1 MQIKTRSTL
10 PAGAF
15 FIQVVVLLDLVVLV
29 CVLTIMTSRVGMAYG
44 YEVKAPSSHFLMNIV
59 GDVEFISVTA
69 GDQPAFT
76 VVPFEGDQA
85 ASYGEDLR
93 AAITAMREECD
104 GVLVFTDLLGGTPFN
119 QSMMIAQDVDNVEVL
134 TGTNLPMVIE
144 LLFLRGNATLAE
156 LGEQAVTV
164 GQTGITA
171 QTVASVAGSE
181 EEDIFGDEDGI

>member
-69 GDQPAFT
+69 GDQPAFYIGNRLI
-76 VVPFEGDQA
+76 EGGLPGVSSELDRISREHGSRMGIALRLDDSVSRALEQQLVDMVLAKGMTCYIA
-85 ASYGEDLR
+85 AEPAD
-93 AAITAMREECD
+93 
-104 GVLVFTDLLGGTPFN
+104 
-119 QSMMIAQDVDNVEVL
+119 
-134 TGTNLPMVIE
+134 
-144 LLFLRGNATLAE
+144 
-156 LGEQAVTV
+156 
-164 GQTGITA
+164 
-171 QTVASVAGSE
+171 
-181 EEDIFGDEDGI
+181 

>member
-69 GDQPAFT
+69 ARRFLRIGPDFPGAWGEWEPYGDCPAF
-76 VVPFEGDQA
+76 G
-85 ASYGEDLR
+85 
-93 AAITAMREECD
+93 
-104 GVLVFTDLLGGTPFN
+104 
-119 QSMMIAQDVDNVEVL
+119 
-134 TGTNLPMVIE
+134 
-144 LLFLRGNATLAE
+144 
-156 LGEQAVTV
+156 
-164 GQTGITA
+164 
-171 QTVASVAGSE
+171 
-181 EEDIFGDEDGI
+181 

>member
-69 GDQPAFT
+69 GDQPAFQQG
-76 VVPFEGDQA
+76 PA
-85 ASYGEDLR
+85 
-93 AAITAMREECD
+93 
-104 GVLVFTDLLGGTPFN
+104 
-119 QSMMIAQDVDNVEVL
+119 QS
-134 TGTNLPMVIE
+134 
-144 LLFLRGNATLAE
+144 
-156 LGEQAVTV
+156 
-164 GQTGITA
+164 QTGKDHGKTGGCRERSRPLFISETA
-171 QTVASVAGSE
+171 
-181 EEDIFGDEDGI
+181 

>member
-69 GDQPAFT
+69 GIALRLDDSVSRALEQQLVDMVLAKGMTCYIAAEPA
-76 VVPFEGDQA
+76 D
-85 ASYGEDLR
+85 
-93 AAITAMREECD
+93 
-104 GVLVFTDLLGGTPFN
+104 
-119 QSMMIAQDVDNVEVL
+119 
-134 TGTNLPMVIE
+134 
-144 LLFLRGNATLAE
+144 
-156 LGEQAVTV
+156 
-164 GQTGITA
+164 
-171 QTVASVAGSE
+171 
-181 EEDIFGDEDGI
+181 